1 MSATSYTDHDHF
13 LTCAFTLQF
22 KNKRLNSIFLNLENL
37 HAPLFLRDIIINS
50 IDKYY
55 NNELVD
61 DIKESCSNK
70 YQKEINTCAHLQQRI
85 GWGNFLRG
93 RISTSFHNPI
103 NIYYRQN
110 HLGKRYTSS
119 FWFRSI
125 INFLWDLHHH
135 AWTNYCNTIH
145 TPAKTI
151 SIITTAKST
160 LLNLVDKYILEA
172 KILPKHK
179 MLFFACKKLQY
190 QSWYIT
196 ELQNW
201 LNSA

>member
-1 MSATSYTDHDHF
+1 MILILKLLTSKKQPKVGNIS
-13 LTCAFTLQF
+13 FTQQG
-22 KNKRLNSIFLNLENL
+22 L
-37 HAPLFLRDIIINS
+37 HTPPFLRDIIINF

-55 NNELVD
+55 NNGLVD

-70 YQKEINTCAHLQQRI
+70 YQKEINTCAYLQQRI
-85 GWGNFLRG
+85 GWGYFLRG

-125 INFLWDLHHH
+125 IKFLWGLHHH
-135 AWTNYCNTIH
+135 AYTNYCNTIH

-151 SIITTAKST
+151 SIITTSQST

-179 MLFFACKKLQY
+179 MLFFACNK
-190 QSWYIT
+190 
-196 ELQNW
+196 N
-201 LNSA
+201 